1 MKSGLKPIARSR
13 ILFSAMKFAFV
24 LAASACLALA
34 LASLASAQT
43 PVVVELFT
51 SEGCSSCP
59 PADALLMKLS
69 QQGAGNDTD
78 LVLLGEHVD
87 YWNYIGWTDRF
98 SSPQFSQRQS
108 AYAHALNSSVYT
120 PQMVI
125 DGTTQFVGSE
135 ASEARRDI
143 AAAAK
148 DLKPAQVTLRWEGI
162 NRLHISVQS
171 SAQEPSHVLLA
182 ITEDGLSTSVE
193 AGENGGRTLH
203 HAAVVRQLRDLGNLD
218 KGAFDTTLDVPPH
231 ADWNR
236 GKLKLA
242 VLVQDPST
250 MKILGAATTSY
261 SH

>member
-1 MKSGLKPIARSR
+1 MSRFARM
-13 ILFSAMKFAFV
+13 LAFV
-24 LAASACLALA
+24 AIVCLAPL
-34 LASLASAQT
+34 LSAQT

-59 PADALLMKLS
+59 PADALLVKLS
-69 QQGAGNDTD
+69 QQGAGNDTE
-78 LVLLGEHVD
+78 LILLGEHVD

-98 SSPQFSQRQS
+98 SSAQFSQRQS
-108 AYAHALNSSVYT
+108 AYGHALNSSVYT

-125 DGTTQFVGSE
+125 DGNTQFVGGDS
-135 ASEARRDI
+135 SEARRDI

-148 DLKPAQVTLRWEGI
+148 DPKPAQVTLQWEGI
-162 NRLHISVQS
+162 NRLHIRVQS
-171 SAQEPSHVLLA
+171 PASERSDVLLA
-182 ITEDGLSTSVE
+182 TTEDGLSTSVE

-203 HAAVVRQLRDLGNLD
+203 HSAVVRQLREIGSLD
-218 KGAFDTTLDVPPH
+218 KGVFETTLDVPPH

-242 VLVQDPST
+242 VLVQDPAT
-250 MKILGAATTSY
+250 MKILGAATTPY

>member
-1 MKSGLKPIARSR
+1 
-13 ILFSAMKFAFV
+13 MKFASLLTVIV
-24 LAASACLALA
+24 LATIAFAAP
-34 LASLASAQT
+34 ASAQT

-59 PADALLMKLS
+59 PADALLVKLS
-69 QQGAGNDTD
+69 QQGAGNGTD

-108 AYAHALNSSVYT
+108 AYGHALSSSVYT

-125 DGTTQFVGSE
+125 DGATQFVGSDV
-135 ASEARRDI
+135 SEARRNI
-143 AAAAK
+143 EAAAK
-148 DLKPAQVTLRWEGI
+148 DPKPAQVTLQWEGT
-162 NRLHISVQS
+162 NRLHIRVQS
-171 SAQEPSHVLLA
+171 PTQDRGNVLLA
-182 ITEDGLSTSVE
+182 TTEDGLTTSVE

-203 HAAVVRQLRDLGNLD
+203 HAAVVRQLRDIGSVD
-218 KGAFDTTLDVPPH
+218 KGAFETTIDVPPH